1 MKLDER
7 ILWDTTEYPVEYP
20 EKIKKIYFK
29 VSLLN
34 RKPFTKW
41 IGNISKN
48 FGNDI
53 DWWIT
58 LPLTRDPYVSNLFH
72 IVCILKTLEQLK
84 NQVKNILIKVNS
96 KSLFDIIRNWSEENN
111 LSVDIEYIKKNKKS
125 NGYFIVLK
133 VIIFHFFVFFFL
145 KFFSKKIII
154 NKSTNKNV
162 LIDTFATKES
172 IQNERLYKGLDKFLK
187 KKRINHVFFVPTFI
201 IERNLLN
208 IIKIIKALNHRNY
221 LFKEHYLRYRDIFFA
236 SFYFLRTKK
245 FVKKYDFYY
254 KWDLSKIICE
264 EITSSKNYSSKVN
277 AILNYRFAKNLS
289 NKKIPIKKTINWFEN
304 QIVDKGWNLGFRKYF
319 GGIKTYGYQ
328 GFLNYPHYMHSTP
341 SKYEH
346 EAKVIP
352 SEIIVIGKAYKSL
365 KKEFFSKLKV
375 TVGPALNYSD
385 IFKINLKTNKINVL
399 AILTGIKSLD
409 LKLLEWICIID
420 KINKNIKVTIKPH
433 PILPLNKINFI
444 GNLPKKFIISNE
456 KLSILLEKTSIA
468 VCSGPTSATIES
480 LAYNCFL
487 LVPVI
492 DAFDEFSLKI
502 LNIPKKK
509 YSLVYNKFELMKR
522 IEKLI
527 RKKYVF
533 NRKKKNNLKFKKF
546 LFEKI
551 NDKN

>member
-1 MKLDER
+1 
-7 ILWDTTEYPVEYP
+7 
-20 EKIKKIYFK
+20 
-29 VSLLN
+29 
-34 RKPFTKW
+34 
-41 IGNISKN
+41 
-48 FGNDI
+48 
-53 DWWIT
+53 
-58 LPLTRDPYVSNLFH
+58 
-72 IVCILKTLEQLK
+72 
-84 NQVKNILIKVNS
+84 
-96 KSLFDIIRNWSEENN
+96 
-111 LSVDIEYIKKNKKS
+111 
-125 NGYFIVLK
+125 
-133 VIIFHFFVFFFL
+133 
-145 KFFSKKIII
+145 
-154 NKSTNKNV
+154 
-162 LIDTFATKES
+162 
-172 IQNERLYKGLDKFLK
+172 
-187 KKRINHVFFVPTFI
+187 
-201 IERNLLN
+201 
-208 IIKIIKALNHRNY
+208 
-221 LFKEHYLRYRDIFFA
+221 
-236 SFYFLRTKK
+236 
-245 FVKKYDFYY
+245 
-254 KWDLSKIICE
+254 
-264 EITSSKNYSSKVN
+264 
-277 AILNYRFAKNLS
+277 
-289 NKKIPIKKTINWFEN
+289 
-304 QIVDKGWNLGFRKYF
+304 
-319 GGIKTYGYQ
+319 
-328 GFLNYPHYMHSTP
+328 MHSTP

-551 NDKN
+551 NDKNLKYYY